1 MVFYLRGKINSIYN
15 ERIIIE
21 NNNVGYAVYVSHP
34 NDYTVGEVTLIYL
47 YQHIHEDERYLVG
60 FPNLDEKKM
69 FLLLISVNG
78 LGPKTAM
85 SMLRNA
91 SSEEIYNA
99 ILSNNVTFLKKL
111 PNIGSKC
118 AEQIILD
125 LKGKISGKKGNP
137 QIHNEV
143 ELVLKEMGF
152 KKKRID
158 EVLSEINEPN
168 ASQEDILKLALA
180 RLSTN

>member
-15 ERIIIE
+15 ERIVVE
-21 NNNVGYAVYVSHP
+21 NNNIGYGVYVSHP
-34 NDYTVGEVTLIYL
+34 ERFTVGETTLVYL

-60 FPNLDEKKM
+60 FRDLDEKKM

-111 PNIGSKC
+111 PNIGGKC

-125 LKGKISGKKGNP
+125 LKGRISGKKGNP
-137 QIHNEV
+137 HIHSEV
-143 ELVLKEMGF
+143 EMVLKEMGF

-168 ASQEDILKLALA
+168 ATSEDVLKLALA
-180 RLSTN
+180 RLSN